1 MIPPKKRLCP
11 ICQKRRSPQVFPK
24 GARSCNLCKDTKRIA
39 EKKAKI
45 TEKQLDDLLRTYCRL
60 VWGDMPTCIVCG
72 LKSGYSNPHT
82 NPYGIQIGHLVT
94 RTKRILRWDMLN
106 VYPQCAKDNYNHE
119 NDQLPMTMAVL
130 EKYGK
135 ERLDYLREKELEYE
149 TCGKWLTDEKKR
161 ELKFLLEE
169 RIAAFLSDT
178 H

>member
-1 MIPPKKRLCP
+1 MKSSSVSKRLCP
-11 ICQKRRSPQVFPK
+11 GCSHKRSDKLFPK
-24 GARSCNLCKDTKRIA
+24 GNRTCDLCKIAKVRIA
-39 EKKAKI
+39 KKEKI

-60 VWGDMPTCIVCG
+60 VWGDAPTCIVCG
-72 LKSGYSNPHT
+72 LTSGYSNPHT

-106 VYPQCAKDNYNHE
+106 VYPQCAKCNYNHE

-135 ERLDYLREKELEYE
+135 ERLDYLRQKELEYE
-149 TCGKWLTDEKKR
+149 AGKWFTDEKKK

-169 RIAAFLSDT
+169 AIKVFKVV
-178 H
+178 